1 MMSTQMDASPRA
13 FFDERFLEE
22 TAELVVAPKDVTKAE
37 LIEHYLA
44 KRAQKL
50 AESDA
55 GLIAS
60 REDGMDTRALSP
72 QRPDDVPYLLSPMEE
87 KPIQWTLKRAMD
99 IGVTLMGGM
108 VILPFLLLIALAI
121 KVESPNGPVFFKQKR
136 IGLRGKEFYM
146 YKFRSMHPDAEERL
160 KELLKYNET
169 NQGMFKLKD
178 DPRVTRVGKF
188 IRKYSLDEFPQLINV
203 LKGEMSLIGFRPP
216 LPREL
221 PEYSPWHFVRFCT
234 LPGLSGE
241 WQVSGR
247 SNITQFDD
255 VIALDFRYIQ
265 QWSILRDIKILFK
278 TVPVVLFGKDSY

>member
-1 MMSTQMDASPRA
+1 MDASPRA
-13 FFDERFLEE
+13 FFDERFLQE
-22 TAELVVAPKDVTKAE
+22 TAELVVAPKDITKAE

-50 AESDA
+50 ADGHTTVA
-55 GLIAS
+55 P
-60 REDGMDTRALSP
+60 RDGMDARALSP

-87 KPIQWTLKRAMD
+87 KPFQWTMKRAMD
-99 IGVTLMGGM
+99 IGVTLLNGL

-203 LKGEMSLIGFRPP
+203 LRGEMSLIGFRPP

-221 PEYSPWHFVRFCT
+221 PEYKPWHFVRFCT

-265 QWSILRDIKILFK
+265 QWSILRDVKILLK